1 MITTTCD
8 GITYYEESGELIGIS
23 VEAEV

>member
-1 MITTTCD
+1 MTTTTCD

-23 VEAEV
+23 VEAEI

>member
-1 MITTTCD
+1 MTTTTCD

-23 VEAEV
+23 VEAEA

>member
-1 MITTTCD
+1 MTTTTCD
-8 GITYYEESGELIGIS
+8 GITYYEESGELVGIS

>member
-1 MITTTCD
+1 MTTTTCD

-23 VEAEV
+23 VEAEL

>member
-1 MITTTCD
+1 MTTTTYD
-8 GITYYEESGELIGIS
+8 GVTYYEESGELIGIS

>member
-1 MITTTCD
+1 MTTTTCD